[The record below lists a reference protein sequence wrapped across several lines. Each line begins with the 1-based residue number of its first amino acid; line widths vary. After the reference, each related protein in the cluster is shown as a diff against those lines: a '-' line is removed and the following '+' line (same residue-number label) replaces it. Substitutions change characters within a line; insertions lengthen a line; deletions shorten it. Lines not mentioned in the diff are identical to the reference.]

1 MGVEELEISYEEVV
15 TEKLVVK
22 TGSHEGEGESV
33 IESGRMDSWKILER
47 DKCGCRQ
54 KRETE

>member
-1 MGVEELEISYEEVV
+1 MGISYEEVV

-33 IESGRMDSWKILER
+33 IESGRMDSGKILEG

>member
-1 MGVEELEISYEEVV
+1 MGISYEEVV

-33 IESGRMDSWKILER
+33 IESGRMDSGKMISVGVDRNGKRNRVRLTR
-47 DKCGCRQ
+47 D
-54 KRETE
+54 

>member
-1 MGVEELEISYEEVV
+1 M
-15 TEKLVVK
+15 K

-33 IESGRMDSWKILER
+33 IESGRMESGKILEG